1 MSILKA
7 GFVASLPAVCGFA
20 GGLLG
25 GLVSDQLLRRGHS
38 LSVSRKGPIIAG
50 LLLSTTIVL
59 CNYVRSEA
67 LVVALMAIAFLGKGF
82 GALGWAVVS
91 DTSPRQIAGLSG
103 ALFNTFGNLASIT
116 TPIVVGYIIEATGS
130 YNKIQALLELLAPYG
145 IRELVQSGSVA
156 LGRGVRAITDRS
168 KYDKTPKSERV

>member
-130 YNKIQALLELLAPYG
+130 FRWALVYVAANAVVAIFSY
-145 IRELVQSGSVA
+145 LVIVGP
-156 LGRGVRAITDRS
+156 I
-168 KYDKTPKSERV
+168 ERVVLPGPASEPIPARNQS